1 MDGPGAAGR
10 GYTRGLKA
18 GDVGYEGARASQEDS
33 GALCPGLCCTD
44 QTSHHENT
52 FFKAKK
58 SLFALGGDFW
68 LFPGSQTGAGQG
80 GQWMDPYLKP
90 L

>member
-1 MDGPGAAGR
+1 MQEEAAQGGSRLGMWGTGR
-10 GYTRGLKA
+10 ARGHGRTVVA
-18 GDVGYEGARASQEDS
+18 PHPR
-33 GALCPGLCCTD
+33 LCCTD
-44 QTSHHENT
+44 QTSHHKNT

-58 SLFALGGDFW
+58 SLFALGGIFW
-68 LFPGSQTGAGQG
+68 LFPGSQMGAGQG